1 MQIAPSI
8 LSSDFA
14 RLALEIESIKNCDM
28 VHIDV
33 MDGHFV
39 PNLTFGAPVVKCI
52 RKYTELFFDC
62 HLMISNPLK
71 YAKDFANAGAD
82 LITFHYESDDNPKE
96 VIDEIKRLGCKV
108 GISIKPKTKVEEVYP
123 YLDMVDLVLVMSVE
137 PGFGGQSFM
146 AEVLDKVRK
155 LKELKQKENKKYVIE
170 IDGGI
175 DDKTIHL
182 AKEAGVEICVAGSY
196 IFKQKDRIETIKKLK
211 AV

>member
-14 RLALEIESIKNCDM
+14 RLAEEIESIKNCDM

-52 RKYTELFFDC
+52 RKYTDLFFDC
-62 HLMISNPLK
+62 HLMISNPKK
-71 YAKDFANAGAD
+71 YAVDFAKAGAD
-82 LITFHYESDDNPKE
+82 LITFHYESDDDPKE
-96 VIDEIKRLGCKV
+96 TIDEIKRLGCKV
-108 GISIKPKTKVEEVYP
+108 GISIKPKTEVEKIYP
-123 YLDMVDLVLVMSVE
+123 YLDMVDLVLIMSIE

-146 AEVLDKVRK
+146 AEVLDKVVK
-155 LKELKQKENKKYVIE
+155 LKELKQKENKKYAIE

-175 DDKTIHL
+175 DDKTIIL
-182 AKEAGVEICVAGSY
+182 AKKAGVEVCVAGSY
-196 IFKQKDRIETIKKLK
+196 IFKQENRIETIKKLK

>member
-14 RLALEIESIKNCDM
+14 RLKEEIESIKNCDM

-52 RKYTELFFDC
+52 RQYTELFFDC

-71 YAKDFANAGAD
+71 YAKDFAKAGAD
-82 LITFHYESDDNPKE
+82 LITFHYESDNDPKE
-96 VIDEIKRLGCKV
+96 VIDEIRRLGCKV
-108 GISIKPKTKVEEVYP
+108 GISIKPKTEVEKIYP
-123 YLDMVDLVLVMSVE
+123 YLDMVDLILIMSVE

-146 AEVLDKVRK
+146 SEVLDKVIK

-175 DDKTIHL
+175 DDKTIHQ
-182 AKEAGVEICVAGSY
+182 AKDAGVEICVAGSY
-196 IFKQKDRIETIKKLK
+196 IFKQKDRIETIKRLK

>member
-14 RLALEIESIKNCDM
+14 RLKEEIESIKNCDM

-62 HLMISNPLK
+62 HLMISDPLK
-71 YAKDFANAGAD
+71 YAKDFALAGAD
-82 LITFHYESDDNPKE
+82 LITFHYESDNDPKE

-108 GISIKPKTKVEEVYP
+108 GISVKPKTNVEEIYP
-123 YLDMVDLVLVMSVE
+123 YLDDVDLVLIMSVE

-146 AEVLDKVRK
+146 PEVLDKVVK
-155 LKELKQKENKKYVIE
+155 LKKLNKKFVIE

-175 DDKTIHL
+175 DDKTVYQ
-182 AKEAGVEICVAGSY
+182 AKEAGVDICVAGSY

>member
-14 RLALEIESIKNCDM
+14 RLKEEIESIKNCDM

-71 YAKDFANAGAD
+71 YAKDFAAAGAD
-82 LITFHYESDDNPKE
+82 LITFHYESDNDPKE
-96 VIDEIKRLGCKV
+96 VIDEIRRLGCKV
-108 GISIKPKTKVEEVYP
+108 GISVKPKTPVEDIYP
-123 YLDMVDLVLVMSVE
+123 YLDDVDLVLIMSVE

-146 AEVLDKVRK
+146 PEVLDKVVK
-155 LKELKQKENKKYVIE
+155 LKKLNKKFVIQ

-175 DDKTIHL
+175 DDKTIYQ
-182 AKEAGVEICVAGSY
+182 AKESGVDICVAGSY

>member
-14 RLALEIESIKNCDM
+14 RLAEEIESINNCDM

-52 RKYTELFFDC
+52 RKYTDKFFDC

-71 YAKDFANAGAD
+71 YAVDFAKAGAD
-82 LITFHYESDDNPKE
+82 LITFHYESDDDPIL
-96 VIDEIKRLGCKV
+96 VINEIKRLGCKV
-108 GISIKPKTKVEEVYP
+108 GISIKPKTEVEEIYP
-123 YLDMVDLVLVMSVE
+123 YLDMVDLVLIMSVE

-146 AEVLDKVRK
+146 EEVLDKVVK
-155 LKELKQKENKKYVIE
+155 LKALNKKLVIE

-175 DDKTIHL
+175 DDKTIYKV
-182 AKEAGVEICVAGSY
+182 KEAGVDICVAGSY
-196 IFKQKDRIETIKKLK
+196 VFKQKDRIECIKKLK
-211 AV
+211 NV

>member
-14 RLALEIESIKNCDM
+14 RLAEEIESIKNCDM

-71 YAKDFANAGAD
+71 YAKDFADAGAD
-82 LITFHYESDDNPKE
+82 LITFHYESDNNPKE

-108 GISIKPKTKVEEVYP
+108 GISVKPKTNVEE
-123 YLDMVDLVLVMSVE
+123 D
-137 PGFGGQSFM
+137 
-146 AEVLDKVRK
+146 
-155 LKELKQKENKKYVIE
+155 
-170 IDGGI
+170 
-175 DDKTIHL
+175 
-182 AKEAGVEICVAGSY
+182 
-196 IFKQKDRIETIKKLK
+196 
-211 AV
+211 

>member
-14 RLALEIESIKNCDM
+14 RLKEEIESIKNCDM

-71 YAKDFANAGAD
+71 YAKDFAAAGAD
-82 LITFHYESDDNPKE
+82 LITFHYESDNDPKE

-108 GISIKPKTKVEEVYP
+108 GISVKPKTPVEEIYP
-123 YLDMVDLVLVMSVE
+123 YLDDVDLVLIMSVE

-146 AEVLDKVRK
+146 SEVLDKVVK
-155 LKELKQKENKKYVIE
+155 LKKLNKKFVIE

-175 DDKTIHL
+175 DDKTIIQ
-182 AKEAGVEICVAGSY
+182 AKEAGVDICVAGSY

>member
-14 RLALEIESIKNCDM
+14 RLKEEIESIKNCDM

-52 RKYTELFFDC
+52 RQYTDLFFDC
-62 HLMISNPLK
+62 HLMISDPLK
-71 YAKDFANAGAD
+71 YAKDFAKAGAD
-82 LITFHYESDDNPKE
+82 LITFHYESDNDPKE
-96 VIDEIKRLGCKV
+96 VIEEIKRLGCKV
-108 GISIKPKTKVEEVYP
+108 GISVKPKTPVEDIYP
-123 YLDMVDLVLVMSVE
+123 FLDDVDLVLIMSVE

-146 AEVLDKVRK
+146 PEVLDKVVK
-155 LKELKQKENKKYVIE
+155 LKKLNKKFVIE

-175 DDKTIHL
+175 DDKTIL
-182 AKEAGVEICVAGSY
+182 QAKEAGVDICVAGSY
-196 IFKQKDRIETIKKLK
+196 IFKQKNRIETIKKLK
-211 AV
+211 SV

>member
-14 RLALEIESIKNCDM
+14 RLAEEIESIKNCDM

-62 HLMISNPLK
+62 HLMISDPLK
-71 YAKDFANAGAD
+71 YAKDFAAAGAD
-82 LITFHYESDDNPKE
+82 LITFHYESDNDPKE

-108 GISIKPKTKVEEVYP
+108 GISVKPKTNVEEIYP
-123 YLDMVDLVLVMSVE
+123 YLDDVDLVLIMSVE

-146 AEVLDKVRK
+146 PEVLDKVVK
-155 LKELKQKENKKYVIE
+155 LKKLNKKFVIE

-182 AKEAGVEICVAGSY
+182 AKEAGVDICVAGSY

>member
-14 RLALEIESIKNCDM
+14 RLKEEIESIKNCDM

-52 RKYTELFFDC
+52 RKYTDLFFDC

-71 YAKDFANAGAD
+71 YAKDFADAGAD
-82 LITFHYESDDNPKE
+82 LITFHYESDNNPKE
-96 VIDEIKRLGCKV
+96 VIDEIKRVGCKV
-108 GISIKPKTKVEEVYP
+108 GISVKPKTNVEEIYP
-123 YLDMVDLVLVMSVE
+123 YLDDVDLVLIMSVE

-146 AEVLDKVRK
+146 SEVLDKVVK
-155 LKELKQKENKKYVIE
+155 LKKLNKKFVIE

-182 AKEAGVEICVAGSY
+182 AKEAGVDICVAGSY

>member
-14 RLALEIESIKNCDM
+14 RLKEEIESIKNCDM

-52 RKYTELFFDC
+52 RKYTDLFFDC

-71 YAKDFANAGAD
+71 YAKDFADAGAD
-82 LITFHYESDDNPKE
+82 LITFHYESDNDPKE

-108 GISIKPKTKVEEVYP
+108 GISVKPKTPIEDIYP
-123 YLDMVDLVLVMSVE
+123 YLDDVDLVLIMSVE

-146 AEVLDKVRK
+146 PSVLDKVVK
-155 LKELKQKENKKYVIE
+155 LKNLKKKFVIE

-175 DDKTIHL
+175 DDKTIIK
-182 AKEAGVEICVAGSY
+182 AKEAGVDICVAGSY

-211 AV
+211 SV

>member
-14 RLALEIESIKNCDM
+14 RLAEEIESIKNCDM

-71 YAKDFANAGAD
+71 YATDFAKAGAD
-82 LITFHYESDDNPKE
+82 LITFHYECDNDPKE
-96 VIDEIKRLGCKV
+96 VIDEIRRVGCKV
-108 GISIKPKTKVEEVYP
+108 GISIKPKTEVDVIYP
-123 YLDMVDLVLVMSVE
+123 YLDDVDLVLIMSVE

-146 AEVLDKVRK
+146 PEVLDKVRK
-155 LKELKQKENKKYVIE
+155 LKELKIKENKKYAIE

-175 DDKTIHL
+175 DDKTIIL

-196 IFKQKDRIETIKKLK
+196 IFKQKDRIDTIKKLK

>member
-14 RLALEIESIKNCDM
+14 RLAEEIESIKNCDM

-62 HLMISNPLK
+62 HLMISNPKK
-71 YAKDFANAGAD
+71 YAIDFAKAGAD
-82 LITFHYESDDNPKE
+82 LITFHYESDDDPKE
-96 VIDEIKRLGCKV
+96 TIDEIKRLGCKV
-108 GISIKPKTKVEEVYP
+108 GISVKPKTPIEKIYP
-123 YLDMVDLVLVMSVE
+123 YLDMVDLVLIMSVE

-146 AEVLDKVRK
+146 PEVLDKVVK
-155 LKELKQKENKKYVIE
+155 LKELKNKDNKKYAIE

-175 DDKTIHL
+175 DDKTIIL
-182 AKEAGVEICVAGSY
+182 AKEAGVEVCVAGSY

-211 AV
+211 SV

>member
-14 RLALEIESIKNCDM
+14 RLKEEIESIKNCDM

-71 YAKDFANAGAD
+71 YAKDFAEAGAD
-82 LITFHYESDDNPKE
+82 LITFHYESDNDPKE

-108 GISIKPKTKVEEVYP
+108 GISVKPKTNVEEIYP
-123 YLDMVDLVLVMSVE
+123 YLDDVDLVLIMSVE

-146 AEVLDKVRK
+146 SEVLDKVVK
-155 LKELKQKENKKYVIE
+155 LKKLNKKFVIE

-175 DDKTIHL
+175 DDKTIHQ
-182 AKEAGVEICVAGSY
+182 AKEAGVDICVAGSY
-196 IFKQKDRIETIKKLK
+196 IFKQKNRIETIKKLK